1 MIIKKTGQFLNLK
14 VYPNK
19 SLTLITLIVFFL
31 IFFIISFFGA
41 LYFLFLGAWPVSIFL
56 LADFI
61 FLYFAFNK
69 YSKESKV
76 YDRIILKKNYVS
88 LTLVKM
94 DLKV

>member
-1 MIIKKTGQFLNLK
+1 MLVIMDLK
-14 VYPNK
+14 
-19 SLTLITLIVFFL
+19 
-31 IFFIISFFGA
+31 GA

-76 YDRIILKKNYVS
+76 YDRIILKKNYV
-88 LTLVKM
+88 
-94 DLKV
+94 